1 MSTLKH
7 LFSHYQQKGDDDYI
21 GEPIS
26 QLEHMLQA
34 ATLAHQSGADN
45 ELILAAF
52 FHDVGHLCA
61 PPSTPQMDGLG
72 VVNHEGLG
80 ARLLKTV
87 GFSSRITQLVE
98 LHVQAKRYLCFK
110 NPNYYRQLSS
120 ASKGTLQFQGGV
132 MSAQE
137 AADFQQH
144 PLFKDTLRLRVW
156 DEQAKVPDAPSLSL
170 AEIEER
176 AIHHLQHSGAPK

>member
-1 MSTLKH
+1 MSTLED
-7 LFSHYQQKGDDDYI
+7 LFAHYRQKGNDDYI

-34 ATLAHQSGADN
+34 ATLAQEAGADD

-61 PPSTPQMDGLG
+61 PPSSAQMDGLG

-80 ARLLKTV
+80 ARLLTTI
-87 GFSSRITQLVE
+87 GFSERVAQLVE

-110 NPNYYRQLSS
+110 NPRYYRRLSS

-132 MSAQE
+132 MSSQE
-137 AADFQQH
+137 ATCFQQH
-144 PLFKDTLRLRVW
+144 PLFKDILRLRTW
-156 DEQAKVPDAPSLSL
+156 DERAKVPDAPSLSL
-170 AEIEER
+170 AEMEER
-176 AIHHLQHSGAPK
+176 AIHHLHRSGDTK